1 MLERFL
7 PRTEFDSYEDFKK
20 NYRLSCPPD
29 FNFAT
34 HVVDAWAAEDPGK
47 RALEWCDDH
56 GHSLRFTF
64 GEISLLSRR
73 AATYLLAQGIRK
85 GDRVM

>member
-47 RALEWCDDH
+47 RAS
-56 GHSLRFTF
+56 G
-64 GEISLLSRR
+64 
-73 AATYLLAQGIRK
+73 ATTTAIASALPLGRSPCFPAGPPPTCWPR
-85 GDRVM
+85 GSERGTG